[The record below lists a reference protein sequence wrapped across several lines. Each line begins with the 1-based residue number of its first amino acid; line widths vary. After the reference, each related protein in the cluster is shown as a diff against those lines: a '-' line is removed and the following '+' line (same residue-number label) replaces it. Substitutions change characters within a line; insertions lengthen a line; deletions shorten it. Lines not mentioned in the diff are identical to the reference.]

1 MFLIWDVSDSLWR
14 ENFYENKIAYIL
26 AANIIK
32 LDIKVNLNKIMM
44 KTDKGVRYNTCSAL
58 DDHKESGKQR
68 TGGKIVLCEIRGIN
82 HILLKRKCNYI
93 LI

>member
-32 LDIKVNLNKIMM
+32 IDIKVNLNKIMM
-44 KTDKGVRYNTCSAL
+44 R
-58 DDHKESGKQR
+58 
-68 TGGKIVLCEIRGIN
+68 
-82 HILLKRKCNYI
+82 
-93 LI
+93 